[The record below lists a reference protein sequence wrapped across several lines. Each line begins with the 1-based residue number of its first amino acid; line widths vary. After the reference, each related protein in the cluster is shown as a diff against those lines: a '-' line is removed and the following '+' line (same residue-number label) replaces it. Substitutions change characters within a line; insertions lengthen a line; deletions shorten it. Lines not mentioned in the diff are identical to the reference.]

1 MILSVN
7 KFVTQLVS
15 NNAAHPMWKSV
26 TQSMMRCV
34 KMLHQPTD
42 LDKTKIV
49 MDLQQLPFVGKLRGS
64 SVTMFQSKNVEMF
77 QDSNATMFPARLLGK
92 NANLF
97 QDNNAIVSH
106 NKCATIFQASN
117 VQMFQDKI
125 VKMFQGSLA
134 RLFQDKNANQFQGSN
149 ASR

>member
-26 TQSMMRCV
+26 TRSMMRFV

-49 MDLQQLPFVGKLRGS
+49 MDLQQLPYVGKLRGN

-77 QDSNATMFPARLLGK
+77 QDSNATMFLGRLLGK

-97 QDNNAIVSH
+97 QDSNVVVSH
-106 NKCATIFQASN
+106 SKCATMFQASN
-117 VQMFQDKI
+117 V
-125 VKMFQGSLA
+125 VVS
-134 RLFQDKNANQFQGSN
+134 
-149 ASR
+149 

>member
-26 TQSMMRCV
+26 TRSMMRFV

-49 MDLQQLPFVGKLRGS
+49 MDLQQPPFVGKLRGN

-77 QDSNATMFPARLLGK
+77 QD
-92 NANLF
+92 
-97 QDNNAIVSH
+97 NNVVVSH
-106 NKCATIFQASN
+106 SKCATMFQASN

-125 VKMFQGSLA
+125 ARLFQGKWQDRNVKMFQGSLA

-149 ASR
+149 ASRCLAE